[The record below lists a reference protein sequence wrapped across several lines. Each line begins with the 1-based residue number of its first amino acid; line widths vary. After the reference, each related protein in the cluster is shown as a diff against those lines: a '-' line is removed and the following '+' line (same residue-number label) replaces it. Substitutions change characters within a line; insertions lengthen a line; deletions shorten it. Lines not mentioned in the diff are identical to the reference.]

1 MGRLVGVLAL
11 VLIGYTVV
19 MALAVRGFPKQG
31 PRHEIGPPVLT
42 LELATSG
49 DELSNLLD
57 AKKPDDKDFDAR
69 AVLLHDTHLD
79 NFFIPTYTAFA
90 LAFIWMIG
98 GGSRVPVN
106 KLAAVAFFAA
116 VLAAIADGIEN
127 YHIFAALDASE
138 ITDATAAAIRSPSL
152 VKWAALDVMMLLMAI
167 ILFRRIE
174 QPFSRRI
181 NLLLAVLAFAAAAVG
196 FCGLAYRPLIPLSSL
211 LYGGLPLVS
220 VSLLWRKQKE
230 S

>member
-1 MGRLVGVLAL
+1 MNRLVGVLAL
-11 VLIGYTVV
+11 ALIGYTVV
-19 MALAVRGFPKQG
+19 MALAVWGFPKQG

-49 DELSNLLD
+49 EELSNLLD
-57 AKKPDDKDFDAR
+57 AKKPDDNDFDAR
-69 AVLLHDTHLD
+69 KVLLHDTRLD

-90 LAFIWMIG
+90 LAFIWMIRRG
-98 GGSRVPVN
+98 GLTAVALFAAVI
-106 KLAAVAFFAA
+106 AAVA
-116 VLAAIADGIEN
+116 DGFEN
-127 YHIFAALDASE
+127 FHIFAALGASE

-167 ILFRRIE
+167 MLFRRME
-174 QPFSRRI
+174 QPFSRRV

-220 VSLLWRKQKE
+220 LSLLWRKQKE